1 MLIAVSL
8 VRVGIIVGVPVNGV
22 TSNTIELLNWLGV
35 RPRTYTDTIDAWHTH
50 CPRLSVWE
58 DALID
63 GLISVERSGEP
74 PRAHVVVTRL
84 GQLALQA

>member
-1 MLIAVSL
+1 MPIAVS
-8 VRVGIIVGVPVNGV
+8 VVPVGIIDGVLDSKV
-22 TSNTIELLNWLGV
+22 TSNTIELLTWLAA

-63 GLISVERSGEP
+63 GLIEVRRGGEP
-74 PRAHVVVTRL
+74 PRAHVVVTPR
-84 GQLALQA
+84 GRRALRA